1 MVLFY
6 LKYFCL
12 QVKFQLAFSLSTKKR
27 SVLKITV
34 ILFWQDILRVFK
46 PLTLH
51 LFPHTPQAIYHHLQ
65 LQLQFHLQILTIIIL
80 ELLIYIS
87 QVYHLILELLIL
99 ISR

>member
-12 QVKFQLAFSLSTKKR
+12 QVKFQLAFSLSTKKS
-27 SVLKITV
+27 SVLKITI

-51 LFPHTPQAIYHHLQ
+51 LFPHTPQAIPH
-65 LQLQFHLQILTIIIL
+65 TIIL
-80 ELLIYIS
+80 AFYIPS
-87 QVYHLILELLIL
+87 STASAT
-99 ISR
+99 ISSTDIHEQLNSLGYGYGYG